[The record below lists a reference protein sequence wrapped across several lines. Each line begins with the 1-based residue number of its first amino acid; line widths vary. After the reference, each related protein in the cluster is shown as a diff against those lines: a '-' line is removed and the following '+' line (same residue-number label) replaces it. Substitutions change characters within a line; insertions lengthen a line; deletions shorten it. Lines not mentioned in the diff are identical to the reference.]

1 MTIDGR
7 ESVDGLTSRV
17 GAVLLP
23 LGVVVFVV
31 ATAVFHPSRE
41 HPMDNVAVF
50 MEYAQDDSWVATH
63 FVQWLAALFLMGGFI
78 PVYVSIA
85 SRVEKG
91 VVAARFG
98 LAAALLT
105 AAGFTMLQAVDGIA
119 LKWAV
124 DAYAAASAADR
135 DALFAAALAV
145 RWTEYALQSYSNLL
159 LGLTVILFALATAWS
174 NVYPR
179 WLAWPAA
186 GSGIAWIVHGTMV
199 AYVGLF
205 DSVPRLIAIV
215 LMAIWAFAI
224 GHVMWR
230 TERGQSAPAA

>member
-1 MTIDGR
+1 MTIERR
-7 ESVDGLTSRV
+7 ESLDGLTSRV

-23 LGVVVFVV
+23 LGVVAFVI

-50 MEYAQDDSWVATH
+50 MEYAQDDTWVATH

-78 PVYVSIA
+78 PVYLSIA

-124 DAYAAASAADR
+124 DAWAAAAEAER
-135 DALFAAALAV
+135 EAWFAAALSV

-159 LGLTVILFALATAWS
+159 LGVTLILFAVATAGS
-174 NVYPR
+174 SVYPR
-179 WLAWPAA
+179 WLAWLSA

-199 AYVGLF
+199 AYIGLF

-215 LMAIWAFAI
+215 LMAIWSFAM
-224 GHVMWR
+224 GHIMWR
-230 TERGQSAPAA
+230 MGRG

>member
-1 MTIDGR
+1 MSMDRR
-7 ESVDGLTSRV
+7 EAVDGLTSRV

-50 MEYAQDDSWVATH
+50 MEYAQDESWVATH
-63 FVQWLAALFLMGGFI
+63 FAQWLASIFLMGGFL
-78 PVYVSIA
+78 PVYLSIA
-85 SRVEKG
+85 SRMEKG

-98 LAAALLT
+98 IAAALLT

-124 DAYAAASAADR
+124 DAWAAASPTER
-135 DALFAAALAV
+135 DALFAAALSV
-145 RWTEYALQSYSNLL
+145 RWTEYALQSYSNLT
-159 LGLTVILFALATAWS
+159 LGLTLILFALATVWS
-174 NVYPR
+174 SVYPR
-179 WLAWPAA
+179 WHAWLAA
-186 GSGIAWIVHGTMV
+186 GSGLAWIVHGTMV
-199 AYVGLF
+199 AYIGLF
-205 DSVPRLIAIV
+205 DSPPRLIAIA
-215 LMAIWAFAI
+215 LMAIWAFAM

-230 TERGQSAPAA
+230 IEPG

>member
-1 MTIDGR
+1 
-7 ESVDGLTSRV
+7 
-17 GAVLLP
+17 
-23 LGVVVFVV
+23 
-31 ATAVFHPSRE
+31 
-41 HPMDNVAVF
+41 MDNVAVF

-63 FVQWLAALFLMGGFI
+63 FVQWLAAVFLMGGFI

-119 LKWAV
+119 LEWAV
-124 DAYAAASAADR
+124 DAWSAASAADR
-135 DALFAAALAV
+135 DALFAAALSV

-159 LGLTVILFALATAWS
+159 LGVTLILFAVATAWS
-174 NVYPR
+174 SAYPR
-179 WLAWPAA
+179 WLAWLAA
-186 GSGIAWIVHGTMV
+186 GSGIAWIVHGTTV

-215 LMAIWAFAI
+215 LMAIWAFVM
-224 GHVMWR
+224 GHIMWR
-230 TERGQSAPAA
+230 MERG